1 MDQEIEIILNKC
13 YGLLSNREYKKAE
26 FFLVEP
32 LKKYPESVQ
41 ILGLAGLTFRFA
53 NKLDKSEQLFIK
65 ALRIDE
71 KNIANNFNYA
81 GLLISLKRYPEALP
95 LMEIVINADSNNEEY
110 LSRYGSILK
119 SLGMKKDALNVL
131 LKAYS
136 LNNKNPRLNMM
147 LSEVLLSLGDFKNGW
162 NLYEYRFATY
172 QYKHI
177 GIQDPKKRWNG
188 VANISGNEILILC
201 EQGLGD
207 SIHFLRYVQILKQK
221 YIKLKVSIACK
232 FSLCSLFEKLDLFQN
247 VFEISLVS
255 KFKEKFNLW
264 IPLMSLP
271 IYLEGNPLKDNVVF
285 PYINFPGEFSLKRK
299 NKNLTIGIAW
309 KGNPN
314 HTNDVRRSIKSLN
327 DLREILEIK
336 NINFISLQ
344 YGEKIPQKLNG
355 LIRNEVPENSD
366 FLDTAKIISQVDI
379 VISVDT
385 SIAHLA
391 GAMNKNC
398 LVLIPKIN
406 QDWRW
411 ISNKGNSIWYPNSK
425 LFFQKKDMSWK
436 KELLEIKNYLE
447 VLV

>member
-271 IYLEGNPLKDNVVF
+271 IYLEGNPLKDNIVF
-285 PYINFPGEFSLKRK
+285 PYINFSGDSSLKIK
-299 NKNLTIGIAW
+299 NENLTVGIAW

-314 HTNDVRRSIKSLN
+314 HPNDDRRSIKSLN

-344 YGEKIPQKLNG
+344 YGEKIPQQLNG
-355 LIRNEVPENSD
+355 LIRQEVPENSD
-366 FLDTAKIISQVDI
+366 FLYTAMIIGQVDI

-385 SIAHLA
+385 VIAHLA
-391 GAMNKNC
+391 GAMNKKC

-411 ISNKGNSIWYPNSK
+411 ISNKGSSIWYPNTK
-425 LFFQKKDMSWK
+425 LFFQKKDMSWE
-436 KELLEIKNYLE
+436 KELLEIKSYLE